1 MFCSKTSF
9 KRIEQIQKRGL
20 RVVYNEPRMSLEELL
35 IRDQGISVHRKH
47 ILH

>member
-20 RVVYNEPRMSLEELL
+20 RIVCNEPHMTPEELL

>member
-20 RVVYNEPRMSLEELL
+20 RIVCNEPHMTLEELL